1 MSGTSKTDSAWAGAP
16 ETGAT
21 RAGAPATDATITS
34 ALNELIASCEE
45 IHYDVRLKRIK
56 AWKAEDSSRKAVGFL
71 PVYIPRELL
80 MACGV
85 RPVALRGG
93 GDQINTI
100 RGDSYYQ
107 SYICHLPRSVVEL
120 GLTSWKEA
128 LDGVIFPAICDVI
141 RNLSGIWQTL
151 FPDQFTFFLDLPQDF
166 SSDCG
171 GRFYREQLQELSL
184 RLCKLSGKSFD
195 DDLCLEAIGKYN
207 DNGRAIRELAAM
219 RTGNPAWIPASE
231 FYLVVRAGD
240 LLEVEEHTA
249 LVREYSRLASERA
262 SPEED
267 KARILIA
274 GAFCEQPPLNMIKTI
289 EHAGCYVVEDDMTVG
304 HRWLK
309 KDVSVDGDPL
319 DALVDGYLK
328 NSVYSSVRYE
338 GDEPK
343 SEQLVRSVR
352 ENRASGVLLMSPSFC
367 DPSLLDRP
375 HFQRGLDDAGIPYT
389 SLKYAENLGQF
400 QTIREQTGTFA
411 EAIQLWDEPV

>member
-1 MSGTSKTDSAWAGAP
+1 MPKGIFTDM
-16 ETGAT
+16 
-21 RAGAPATDATITS
+21 D
-34 ALNELIASCEE
+34 ELLASCEA
-45 IHYDVRLKRIK
+45 IHYDVHLERIK
-56 AWKAEDSSRKAVGFL
+56 AWKEEDGSRRAVGYL

-80 MACGV
+80 LACGV
-85 RPVALRGG
+85 RPVGLRGG

-151 FPDQFTFFLDLPQDF
+151 FSDQFTFFLDLPQEF
-166 SSDCG
+166 TPECG
-171 GRFYREQLQELSL
+171 GRFYRQQLEELAV
-184 RLCKLSGKSFD
+184 RLCELSGKSFD
-195 DDLCLEAIGKYN
+195 ENLCLEAIGKYN
-207 DNGRAIRELAAM
+207 DNGRVIRELADL
-219 RTGNPAWIPASE
+219 RTENPAWIPTSE

-249 LVREYSRLASERA
+249 LVQEYTRLARERA
-262 SPEED
+262 NPMED

-289 EHAGCYVVEDDMTVG
+289 EQAGCYVVEEDLTVG

-309 KDVSVDGDPL
+309 DDVAVDGDPL
-319 DALVDGYLK
+319 DALVSAYLEE
-328 NSVYSSVRYE
+328 SVYSSVRYE
-338 GDEPK
+338 GSEPK
-343 SEQLVRSVR
+343 SEQLIRSVK
-352 ENRASGVLLMSPSFC
+352 EKGASGVLLMSPSFC

-375 HFQRGLDDAGIPYT
+375 HFQRGLAEAGIPCT

-411 EAIQLWDEPV
+411 ESIQLWGETA